1 MNKNNYVC
9 KTKKVHYC
17 EYCNCKI
24 PIGSKVRTINPKNG
38 NRFWVCN
45 DCEWEEMVLPSID
58 IDYDDE
64 F

>member
-9 KTKKVHYC
+9 KTKQVHYC

-38 NRFWVCN
+38 SRFWVCN
-45 DCEWEEMVLPSID
+45 DCEWEERI
-58 IDYDDE
+58 
-64 F
+64 